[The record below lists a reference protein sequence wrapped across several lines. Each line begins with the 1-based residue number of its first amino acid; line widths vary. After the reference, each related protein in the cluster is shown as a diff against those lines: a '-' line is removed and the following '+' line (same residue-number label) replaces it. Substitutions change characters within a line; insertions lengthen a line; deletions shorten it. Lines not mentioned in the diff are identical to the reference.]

1 MYKQGTIFMFR
12 NSIDWSVSYLKD
24 FNTKTDFDNW
34 MNERLKEGLVYIGE
48 KSKDIPVY
56 PQVLR
61 LNFKYVL
68 GGYKTAIERFGSSEE
83 YTRYCDWKLSQG
95 YKVIGSEPY
104 MELKTDKEDGK
115 N

>member
-1 MYKQGTIFMFR
+1 MFR

-24 FNTKTDFDNW
+24 FETKKDFDQW
-34 MNERLKEGLVYIGE
+34 MDERLKEGLVYIGE

-61 LNFKYVL
+61 LDLKYTF
-68 GGYKTAIERFGSSEE
+68 GGYSTVIERFESSEE
-83 YTRYCDWKLSQG
+83 YARYCDWKLSQG
-95 YKVIGSEPY
+95 YKVIGSSPY
-104 MELKTDKEDGK
+104 MKLKTDQEDGT